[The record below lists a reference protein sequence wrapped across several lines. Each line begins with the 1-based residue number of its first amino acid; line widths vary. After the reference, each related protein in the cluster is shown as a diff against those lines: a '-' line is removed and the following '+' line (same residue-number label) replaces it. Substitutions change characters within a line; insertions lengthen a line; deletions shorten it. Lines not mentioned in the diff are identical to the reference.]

1 MLDPASPPLFERLD
15 RKPRLTDEIAQSLT
29 GAILEGRLKP
39 GDQLPTEQ
47 ALAGSFGVARTVVRE
62 AISRL
67 KHDGLITARQ
77 GIGAFVAEPS
87 ARTAFRISPACFE
100 KRRELLKILQ
110 LRTGISAEAASL
122 AAELRSE
129 RQLAELRA
137 AFGAMTESISESA
150 EAAERRVAAEVTFY
164 SCIAAASDNPYIQ
177 QFLSMLDARLTEELQ
192 SVVIKNARAA
202 EWGTEVLGEHR
213 AVLEAIEARQAEA
226 AARAARQHY
235 ENAARRLADRAD
247 FADV

>member
-1 MLDPASPPLFERLD
+1 MLEPSSSPLFERLD
-15 RKPRLTDEIAQSLT
+15 RKPRLTDEIAQNLT

-47 ALAGSFGVARTVVRE
+47 SLAGSFGVARTVVRE

-67 KHDGLITARQ
+67 KHDGLISARQ

-110 LRTGISAEAASL
+110 LRTGVSAEAASL
-122 AAELRSE
+122 AARLRTD
-129 RQLAELRA
+129 RHLADLRA
-137 AFGAMTESISESA
+137 AFGEMTDSISEGA
-150 EAAERRVAAEVTFY
+150 AAAERRVAAELAFY
-164 SCIAAASDNPYIQ
+164 NTIAAASDNQYIQ
-177 QFLSMLDARLTEELQ
+177 EFLSMLDTRLTEELR
-192 SVVIKNARAA
+192 SVVVKNARAA
-202 EWGTEVLGEHR
+202 EWGTEILGEHR
-213 AVLEAIEARQAEA
+213 AVLEAVEARRPEEA
-226 AARAARQHY
+226 ARSVRLHY

-247 FADV
+247 VADV